1 METSATKS
9 KFVRPAPSSITTTFV
24 WLNSTAFSAV
34 VYSAAFT
41 VQNPRLLRSLM
52 RAAASFSSLHT
63 QKERVPERHT
73 EQHARTNAR
82 TLTHT
87 HTHTHTHQ
95 RTRTRTR
102 TRTRARAHTQPAPC
116 CSVQLLLLNVHS
128 RDEGAHTLCLLPL
141 ELPQPIHARHLS
153 E

>member
-87 HTHTHTHQ
+87 QTHTDTHTYTNAHAHAHG
-95 RTRTRTR
+95 
-102 TRTRARAHTQPAPC
+102 RARTHTARTVLLRPA
-116 CSVQLLLLNVHS
+116 SAS
-128 RDEGAHTLCLLPL
+128 
-141 ELPQPIHARHLS
+141 
-153 E
+153 